1 MLPYLLPIIPSET
14 ISSYSRSVM
23 VFSDSG
29 VLPHSLES
37 EGQKI
42 GGAIMHSV
50 AVSLERFCE
59 VTENKLGAPEY
70 LLVHHTEYPYYAAAC
85 SFEASKSLAKRIIS
99 GPSLRLH
106 LPRLRS
112 PIELERTP
120 QLFCPICR
128 QAHLDEYCR
137 TGQLTTDVL
146 PLAKVC
152 SLHGETFFEEL
163 PSGPK
168 AVLIGRGDEYRRA
181 AKRFA
186 EMSSRLL
193 TLSTPAAVLE
203 FRREMRDQ
211 LCASGYLRESGM
223 LRASQL
229 DDAMQRYYSGSSFDI
244 RLRQLATASQRA
256 SRSARKLIGAQA
268 RSQHPVLVVLLAM
281 FLEDE
286 GASPISV
293 RTSIPQCDFD
303 AWYPVEASSSA
314 CGRGHRR
321 RTEYGSRIEQL
332 LAKGFSPKR
341 TAALLHIRVDRVYY
355 QIRRDG
361 LRDALTECR
370 LERDTPKR
378 RQQWL
383 TALDRWHDLPKEGV
397 RGKVPALYRW
407 LYRHDRTWL
416 LQHGTG
422 VRTWKSGSKGHARP
436 YGADAKLASRI
447 TAIGHTTRMKA
458 PPRRC
463 TRRVLVVESGLTEG
477 AFQRALRWKRVALAV
492 ASAEESRVD
501 YLYRK
506 TRYQLS
512 NNETLTSSLTV

>member
-1 MLPYLLPIIPSET
+1 
-14 ISSYSRSVM
+14 M

-50 AVSLERFCE
+50 AVSLEHFCA

-85 SFEASKSLAKRIIS
+85 SFEASTSLAKRIIS
-99 GPSLRLH
+99 GPSVRIH

-112 PIELERTP
+112 PIELERTR

-128 QAHLDEYCR
+128 RAQLDEFCR

-146 PLAKVC
+146 PLAQVC
-152 SLHGETFFEEL
+152 SLHGEAFFEDL

-168 AVLIGRGDEYRRA
+168 PVLIGRGDEYRRA
-181 AKRFA
+181 AKQFA
-186 EMSSRLL
+186 EMSRRLL
-193 TLSTPAAVLE
+193 ALTTPAAAME
-203 FRREMRDQ
+203 FRRQMQDQ
-211 LCASGYLRESGM
+211 LCASGYLRESGT

-229 DDAMQRYYSGSSFDI
+229 DGAMQRYYKGSSFDI
-244 RLRQLATASQRA
+244 RLRQLATVSQRA
-256 SRSARKLIGAQA
+256 SRSARKLVGEEA

-281 FLEDE
+281 FLENE
-286 GASPISV
+286 GVSPNGV
-293 RTSIPQCDFD
+293 RNSTPQSNFAAWHPVQTSP
-303 AWYPVEASSSA
+303 PNA
-314 CGRGHRR
+314 CGRRHRR
-321 RTEYGSRIEQL
+321 WTEYGSRIERL
-332 LAKGFSPKR
+332 LARGFSPKR
-341 TAALLHIRVDRVYY
+341 TAVLLHIRVDRVYY

-370 LERDTPKR
+370 LERDTVKR

-383 TALDRWHDLPKEGV
+383 EALDRWHDQTKEGV
-397 RGKVPALYRW
+397 RRKVPALYRW
-407 LYRHDRTWL
+407 LYRHDRSWF

-422 VRTWKSGSKGHARP
+422 VRSWKSRGKKHARP

-447 TAIGHTTRMKA
+447 TAIGHAIRMKT
-458 PPRRC
+458 PPKRC
-463 TRRVLVVESGLTEG
+463 TRRVLVVESGLTEA
-477 AFQRALRWKRVALAV
+477 AFQRALHWKRVALAV
-492 ASAEESRVD
+492 ANAEESRAD

-506 TRYQLS
+506 ARY
-512 NNETLTSSLTV
+512 